1 MAYLPGFYQLIAQ
14 QKRDLEK
21 TCELIPGSNSAA
33 SAVTMLASTCMFIL
47 HCKSVWWHNFHCGG
61 NPVPMRMNCRWW
73 KAGQGLGTRLLW
85 WHNEDN
91 VIMHTSLMGRDFDE
105 TMAALPPYVST
116 ELVCMTSNYMVW
128 STSRGYWTEASNTC
142 FSIMQLCTLQEMYSC
157 KHNNVIT
164 VTWCGCI
171 WPWLD
176 TGCIPTQ
183 ITCTCKLVWYFISK
197 SQPDFQT
204 FQSTH
209 ELCSQPYLSQLAVL

>member
-1 MAYLPGFYQLIAQ
+1 
-14 QKRDLEK
+14 
-21 TCELIPGSNSAA
+21 
-33 SAVTMLASTCMFIL
+33 MLASSTCTFIL

-61 NPVPMRMNCRWW
+61 SPVPMRMNCRWW
-73 KAGQGLGTRLLW
+73 KAGRGLGTRLLW

-91 VIMHTSLMGRDFDE
+91 VIMYTCCTTFNEKRLWRNNGSVTSL
-105 TMAALPPYVST
+105 LYVST
-116 ELVCMTSNYMVW
+116 ELVCMTSNCMVW
-128 STSRGYWTEASNTC
+128 STSSGYWTEASNTC

-183 ITCTCKLVWYFISK
+183 ITCTSLIFHIY
-197 SQPDFQT
+197 QPDLET

-209 ELCSQPYLSQLAVL
+209 ERCWQPFSVS